1 MNLEFL
7 SPIEDIAVAHTA
19 FLSELSLGK
28 TIRMH
33 TKKSGLPDLDG
44 VQIALIGVPE
54 SRNSVDNASAAKGIE
69 QVRKFLYQMY
79 PGNWYL
85 KIADLGNI
93 LPGKTVE
100 DTYAALKEL
109 VGFLCKSKI
118 TPVIIGG
125 SQDLSY
131 AQYRGY
137 DELVQGVN
145 MVVVD
150 SRFDLGTYEGNMNAQ
165 NYIHKIVLEKPCN
178 LFSFSNIGYQTFFN
192 SQEEIDLIDKLN
204 FDAHR
209 LGEVTKDITSI
220 EPVMR
225 DADLVSIDMGV
236 VRMSEAPGNANAGP
250 NGLFGDQICAVARYA
265 GISNKNTSFGI
276 YEYNAKFD
284 EKNQTA
290 HLIAQMVWYYMEGYN
305 FRIEE
310 NPFVSINEYQK
321 FIVLLEDDTINFY
334 KSNKSERWWMEIE
347 YFYNKLKKSTL
358 IPCTYQ
364 DYLTANNQ
372 VFPERWVKT
381 FRKLS

>member
-1 MNLEFL
+1 
-7 SPIEDIAVAHTA
+7 
-19 FLSELSLGK
+19 
-28 TIRMH
+28 MH

-44 VQIALIGVPE
+44 VQIAIIGVPE
-54 SRNSVDNASAAKGIE
+54 SRNSIDNTSTTKGIE
-69 QVRKFLYQMY
+69 QVRKYLYQMY

-93 LPGKTVE
+93 LPGETVE

-109 VGFLCKSKI
+109 VGFLCQAKI
-118 TPVIIGG
+118 TSIIIGG

-131 AQYRGY
+131 AQYRAY
-137 DELVQGVN
+137 DDLVQGVH

-150 SRFDLGTYEGNMNAQ
+150 NRFDLGTYEGAMNAQ
-165 NYIHKIVLEKPCN
+165 NYVHKIVLEKPCN

-192 SQEEIDLIDKLN
+192 SQEEIDLMDKLN
-204 FDAHR
+204 FDAYR
-209 LGEVTKDITSI
+209 LGEVARDITSI

-225 DADLVSIDMGV
+225 DADLVSIDIGA
-236 VRMSEAPGNANAGP
+236 VRMGEAPGNANATP
-250 NGLFGDQICAVARYA
+250 NGLFGDQVCAVARYA

-310 NPFVSINEYQK
+310 NPFTSINEYQK
-321 FIVLLEDDTINFY
+321 FIVLIEEDTINFY

>member
-1 MNLEFL
+1 M
-7 SPIEDIAVAHTA
+7 
-19 FLSELSLGK
+19 
-28 TIRMH
+28 
-33 TKKSGLPDLDG
+33 
-44 VQIALIGVPE
+44 
-54 SRNSVDNASAAKGIE
+54 
-69 QVRKFLYQMY
+69 
-79 PGNWYL
+79 
-85 KIADLGNI
+85 
-93 LPGKTVE
+93 
-100 DTYAALKEL
+100 
-109 VGFLCKSKI
+109 
-118 TPVIIGG
+118 
-125 SQDLSY
+125 
-131 AQYRGY
+131 
-137 DELVQGVN
+137 
-145 MVVVD
+145 
-150 SRFDLGTYEGNMNAQ
+150 
-165 NYIHKIVLEKPCN
+165 
-178 LFSFSNIGYQTFFN
+178 
-192 SQEEIDLIDKLN
+192 KLN
-204 FDAHR
+204 FDAYR
-209 LGEVTKDITSI
+209 LGEVARDITSI

-225 DADLVSIDMGV
+225 DADLVSIDIGAI
-236 VRMSEAPGNANAGP
+236 RMSEAPGNANATP

-310 NPFVSINEYQK
+310 NPFTSINEYQK
-321 FIVLLEDDTINFY
+321 FIVLIEEDTINFY